1 MSGLYCP
8 ECHGKE
14 FESQYAEDYFY
25 VCKNCGKIVGYYCT
39 GCGRMFTGNRL
50 GLHGDVYECKLCGK
64 IQWGY
69 TGFKRR
75 ERQ

>member
-8 ECHGKE
+8 ECNGNE
-14 FESQYAEDYFY
+14 FDPLYAEDYFY
-25 VCKNCGKIVGYYCT
+25 VCKKCGNIVGYYCT
-39 GCGRMFTGNRL
+39 GCGRMFTKNRL

-69 TGFKRR
+69 TEFKRR